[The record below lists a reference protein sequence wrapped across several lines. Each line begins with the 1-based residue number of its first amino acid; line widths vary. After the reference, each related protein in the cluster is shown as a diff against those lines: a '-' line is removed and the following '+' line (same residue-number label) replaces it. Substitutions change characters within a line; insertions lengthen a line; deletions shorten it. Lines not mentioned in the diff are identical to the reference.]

1 MGHGLTW
8 EGYEE
13 KLDTSWFHWLKD
25 IHLVPKWVPEHT
37 VICIIV
43 SLVLCITVILASKKL
58 KMRSPGRFQAFLEF
72 VVSSLDGFVKNIV
85 GEKEGK
91 TLTPIIGSFFL
102 FILFMNLAGL
112 IPGMLSLTANI
123 NTTMSLALFAFLV
136 VQYFGISRLG
146 FWGYFKHFLGEPLWL
161 CPLMFPIHV
170 IGELAKPLSLSIRLF
185 GNIFGEDMVIAIIA
199 FIVLST
205 MGNVLIP
212 LQFPMMLLAIFTGFV
227 QSLVFAM
234 LVSIYIA
241 VSIAGHGEEHH

>member
-1 MGHGLTW
+1 MGHPLTW

-13 KLDTSWFHWLKD
+13 KLNISWFHWLKD
-25 IHLVPKWVPEHT
+25 LHIVPDWVPEHT
-37 VICIIV
+37 IV
-43 SLVLCITVILASKKL
+43 SIVVALLLCITAILASKKL
-58 KMRSPGRFQAFLEF
+58 QMRNPGRFQAFLEF

-85 GEKEGK
+85 GDKEAK
-91 TLTPIIGSFFL
+91 TLTPLIGSFFI
-102 FILFMNLAGL
+102 FILSMNLVGL
-112 IPGMLSLTANI
+112 IPGMVSPTSNI

-136 VQYFGISRLG
+136 VQYFGITRLG
-146 FWGYFKHFLGEPLWL
+146 PWGYFKHFLGEPLWL

-205 MGNVLIP
+205 MGNFLIP

-234 LVSIYIA
+234 LVSIYITVA
-241 VSIAGHGEEHH
+241 VSGHEEEHH